1 MIENVLVLKSNY
13 PKSTSFIACIIYD
26 SNYISNHYL
35 FITYMYYS
43 LFIALRKDNILLY
56 KE

>member
-26 SNYISNHYL
+26 SNYISNHCL
-35 FITYMYYS
+35 FITYVYYS
-43 LFIALRKDNILLY
+43 LFIALEKNILLY